1 MSTMYEPIEINYEN
15 RKPSRAVIMR
25 TIAEYLKQGA
35 KSFDIRWGENWIE
48 IDWHPN
54 QDQWYGHGWIKEL
67 SGDSIATELNEIRKQ
82 AIAEVAAEWKKAND
96 FAKDHFQFIR
106 IGD

>member
-1 MSTMYEPIEINYEN
+1 MSTLYEPIEINYEK

-25 TIAEYLKQGA
+25 TLAEYLKQGA

-54 QDQWYGHGWIKEL
+54 QDKWYGRGWIKEL
-67 SGDSIATELNEIRKQ
+67 SGDDIANELNAIRQQALREIKQ
-82 AIAEVAAEWKKAND
+82 
-96 FAKDHFQFIR
+96 FKDEHFQFIH
-106 IGD
+106 IK

>member
-1 MSTMYEPIEINYEN
+1 MSTLYEPIEIEFNN

-25 TIAEYLKQGA
+25 TMAEYLKHGA

-54 QDQWYGHGWIKEL
+54 QDKWYGRGWIKEIG
-67 SGDSIATELNEIRKQ
+67 GDDLANELNEMRREAQRFI
-82 AIAEVAAEWKKAND
+82 
-96 FAKDHFQFIR
+96 KDHFTFVHIK
-106 IGD
+106 

>member
-1 MSTMYEPIEINYEN
+1 MSTLYEPIEINYTK

-54 QDQWYGHGWIKEL
+54 QERWYGRGWIKEIG
-67 SGDSIATELNEIRKQ
+67 GDDIANELNEIRKQ
-82 AIAEVAAEWKKAND
+82 AIAHTNK
-96 FAKDHFQFIR
+96 FIKDHFKFIH
-106 IGD
+106 IK

>member
-1 MSTMYEPIEINYEN
+1 MSTIYEPIEIEFNN

-25 TIAEYLKQGA
+25 TLAEYLKQGA

-54 QDQWYGHGWIKEL
+54 QDKWYGRGWIKEL
-67 SGDSIATELNEIRKQ
+67 SGDDIANELNAIRQQALREIKQ
-82 AIAEVAAEWKKAND
+82 FKA
-96 FAKDHFQFIR
+96 DHFQFIH
-106 IGD
+106 IGG

>member
-1 MSTMYEPIEINYEN
+1 MNTTYNIITINYEK

-25 TIAEYLKQGA
+25 TLAEYLKQGA

-54 QDQWYGHGWIKEL
+54 QERWYGRGWIKDL
-67 SGDSIATELNEIRKQ
+67 SGDSIANELNDIRKQ
-82 AIAEVAAEWKKAND
+82 AIAEIKQFK
-96 FAKDHFQFIR
+96 KDHFQFIH

>member
-1 MSTMYEPIEINYEN
+1 MSTMYEPIEIEFNN

-25 TIAEYLKQGA
+25 TLAEYLKQGA

-54 QDQWYGHGWIKEL
+54 QDKWYGRGWIKEIG
-67 SGDSIATELNEIRKQ
+67 GDDIATELNAMRREAQKFI
-82 AIAEVAAEWKKAND
+82 
-96 FAKDHFQFIR
+96 KDHFTFIH
-106 IGD
+106 IA

>member
-1 MSTMYEPIEINYEN
+1 MNTTYNIITINYEK

-25 TIAEYLKQGA
+25 TLAEYLKQGA

-54 QDQWYGHGWIKEL
+54 QDKWYGRGWIKEL
-67 SGDSIATELNEIRKQ
+67 GGDDIANELNEIRQQALREIKQ
-82 AIAEVAAEWKKAND
+82 
-96 FAKDHFQFIR
+96 FKDEHFQFIH
-106 IGD
+106 IK